1 MFLEETD
8 LDIGVAD
15 RTHLFRLLIEVIFT
29 EYALLVGSIVFLHTP
44 GSERRILGFHMCRL
58 DICFGKV

>member
-29 EYALLVGSIVFLHTP
+29 EYALLVGSIVFSFASFA
-44 GSERRILGFHMCRL
+44 GNCS
-58 DICFGKV
+58 